1 MWIFTETGFLSVVE
15 HFEDPDVLVVRA
27 RDATSLKGLSRAS
40 QGVIMAT
47 PANDYPYRIHVGR
60 DVFAEWLLEQ
70 VSSLNYTNYK
80 SHMVQT
86 RGHEFTEALHQV
98 WATMHSIESPRVTQE
113 DREKAA
119 RWYPNQT
126 FTDADLDMLKGMG
139 HL

>member
-15 HFEDPDVLVVRA
+15 HFEDPDVLVVRG
-27 RDATSLKGLSRAS
+27 RDEESLRRLCGAS
-40 QGVIMAT
+40 QGVILAT
-47 PANDYPYRIHVGR
+47 PTNDYPYRIHVGR

-113 DREKAA
+113 DRDRAKK
-119 RWYPNQT
+119 WFPNQT

-139 HL
+139 HI